1 MRAHQLSAQSATT
14 IDRTTNIVLIPI
26 RCTCAVRPDDG
37 QFNAEDVRINVGGMP
52 VRDGLITTLTN
63 SGDHIRVNVTG
74 TAIFFTP
81 GGIGNALDA
90 LYQAPVEIWTGD
102 VVGIAQKVEMVVGN
116 AVTLVRADGQV
127 FQLIDREG
135 VKRPC

>member
-14 IDRTTNIVLIPI
+14 IDRTINIVLIPI
-26 RCTCAVRPDDG
+26 RCTCTARPDDD
-37 QFNAEDVRINVGGMP
+37 QFNAEDVRIYVGGMP
-52 VRDGLITTLTN
+52 VRDAVVTSMTN
-63 SGDHIRVNVTG
+63 SGDHLRVSFTG
-74 TAIFFTP
+74 TAIFYTT
-81 GGIGNALDA
+81 GGIGDAFDA

-102 VVGIAQKVEMVVGN
+102 VVGIAHEGEMDVGT

>member
-26 RCTCAVRPDDG
+26 CCTCAARPDDD
-37 QFNAEDVRINVGGMP
+37 QFNAEDVRIYVGGMS
-52 VRDGLITTLTN
+52 VRDAVVKSAVN
-63 SGDHIRVNVTG
+63 SGDHIRVSFTG
-74 TAIFFTP
+74 TTIFYTT
-81 GGIGNALDA
+81 GGIEDA
-90 LYQAPVEIWTGD
+90 FDELYRAPVEIWTGD
-102 VVGIAQKVEMVVGN
+102 VVGIAHEGEMDVGT